1 MSRAMKPLNILIVD
15 DQPINRRLL
24 TAQLEA
30 EGHTV
35 VQASQ
40 GVEALAALART
51 EIDLIISDLLMP
63 VMDGYRLCAHV
74 RKNDR
79 FRELPFI
86 FYTATYTSPA
96 DEEFCLQLGA
106 NAYLRKPVPAEQLLA
121 AIEAALGSPS
131 ARPRVNIEEENIL
144 KEYNERLVLKLEQ
157 KNVELAE
164 ASGRLMLQAT
174 ALDAAA
180 DAIIITDAQGTISWV
195 NRAFSR
201 VTGHVL
207 ADVGGRTVAELE
219 LGLPA
224 DVFTSAYWQ
233 SDAEPAWRGESVLR
247 DPGRGVHH
255 DEVTVTPV
263 IGDEGV
269 ITQFV
274 AVMRDVTERKR
285 TEEQLREF
293 LDHSP
298 AVLYALKID
307 GDAIIPRLVS
317 ENITRLLGVPQAET
331 MSMEWW
337 FDHIHPDDRAR
348 VEAGMAKALQE
359 GVGQTEYRLRHRDG
373 TYRWVD
379 DTRRLVRDER
389 GRPAE
394 LVGATTDITE
404 RRHAQDELRE
414 SERRFQSMLANLEL
428 IAMTVDRDARV
439 TYCNDYLLRISG
451 WTRDELLGR
460 NWFEIFVPNE
470 DVSRMHGTFADLLA
484 DAPEA
489 WHHENEILTR
499 SGKRRLIQWNN
510 SVLRSL
516 SGEVSGAASI
526 GDDVTERR
534 NLEQQMLRAQRM
546 ESLGTL
552 AGGIAHDLNNLLMPI
567 LMGATLLKKFETS
580 KPSLKAIENIERS
593 VTRGRDL
600 VKQVLLFARGADTA
614 RNAVQLADIVREVE
628 SITTST
634 FPRNITFEIS
644 IPSDL
649 RAVTGDTTQLTQ
661 VLLNLC
667 VNARDAMPRGGH
679 ISITASNTE
688 STHAAQAGGATAGGP
703 YVMLEVTDTGEGMPR
718 EIVDRIFDPFFTTKE
733 VGKGTG
739 LGLSTVQGIVS
750 NHGGFV
756 NVTSAV
762 NEGTTFK
769 IYFPART
776 QPSAAPS
783 EDVQAVLEAPH
794 GHGEVV
800 MVVDDDSMV
809 LSMTTQTLSAFGYTV
824 IGAEDGAQA
833 IGLYSRRGAD
843 IDLVLTDMFMP
854 IMDGQ
859 ALIAALTRI
868 DPELPII
875 AATGNTAATHLAKI
889 AKSGVAAV
897 LSKPY
902 TADDLLHTVAKALT
916 KKRGGKSS

>member
-1 MSRAMKPLNILIVD
+1 MKPLNILIVD

-24 TAQLEA
+24 AAQLEA

-51 EIDLIISDLLMP
+51 EIDLIICDILMP

-74 RKNDR
+74 RQNER

-121 AIEAALGSPS
+121 AVEASLRSAS
-131 ARPRVNIEEENIL
+131 ARPHVSIEEENIL
-144 KEYNERLVLKLEQ
+144 KEYNERLVFKLEQ
-157 KNVELAE
+157 KNVELAD

-201 VTGHVL
+201 VTGHAL
-207 ADVGGRTVAELE
+207 GDAGARTVAELE

-233 SDAEPAWRGESVLR
+233 SYAEPAWRGESVLR
-247 DPGRGVHH
+247 DGVTRY
-255 DEVTVTPV
+255 DEITVTPV
-263 IGDEGV
+263 IGDDGV

-274 AVMRDVTERKR
+274 AVMRDV
-285 TEEQLREF
+285 
-293 LDHSP
+293 
-298 AVLYALKID
+298 
-307 GDAIIPRLVS
+307 
-317 ENITRLLGVPQAET
+317 
-331 MSMEWW
+331 
-337 FDHIHPDDRAR
+337 
-348 VEAGMAKALQE
+348 
-359 GVGQTEYRLRHRDG
+359 
-373 TYRWVD
+373 
-379 DTRRLVRDER
+379 
-389 GRPAE
+389 
-394 LVGATTDITE
+394 TE

-414 SERRFQSMLANLEL
+414 SERRFQSMLSNLAL
-428 IAMTVDRDARV
+428 IAITLDRDGRV
-439 TYCNDYLLRISG
+439 TYCNDYLLRISA

-460 NWFEIFVPNE
+460 NWFEIFIPNA
-470 DVSRMHGTFADLLA
+470 DVSRMQGTFAELLA
-484 DAPEA
+484 DAPET

-580 KPSLKAIENIERS
+580 EPSLKAIENIERS

-600 VKQVLLFARGADTA
+600 VNQVLLFARGADTS

-649 RAVTGDTTQLTQ
+649 RAVTGDTTQVTQ

-679 ISITASNTE
+679 ISITAANTE
-688 STHAAQAGGATAGGP
+688 LSAHAAQAGGAAAGGP
-703 YVMLEVTDTGEGMPR
+703 YVVLEVTDTGEGMPR

-756 NVTSAV
+756 SVTSAV

-769 IYFPART
+769 IHLPART
-776 QPSAAPS
+776 EAPD
-783 EDVQAVLEAPH
+783 EPTADVQAVEPPY

-809 LSMTTQTLSAFGYTV
+809 PQHDHADVVRLRLRGH
-824 IGAEDGAQA
+824 
-833 IGLYSRRGAD
+833 RRGGRRAGDRSLLPPGRRHRSRPDGYVDAD
-843 IDLVLTDMFMP
+843 HGWTGTHRRSDAHRPSAPDHCRNRKYRGHPPREDREVGRGRRADQTVYGRSLAANGRERAGQTSRELVGTVD
-854 IMDGQ
+854 
-859 ALIAALTRI
+859 
-868 DPELPII
+868 DPDRL
-875 AATGNTAATHLAKI
+875 
-889 AKSGVAAV
+889 
-897 LSKPY
+897 
-902 TADDLLHTVAKALT
+902 
-916 KKRGGKSS
+916 

>member
-1 MSRAMKPLNILIVD
+1 MKPLNILIVD

-51 EIDLIISDLLMP
+51 EIDLIISDILMP

-74 RKNDR
+74 RQHDR

-96 DEEFCLQLGA
+96 DEEFCRQLGA
-106 NAYLRKPVPAEQLLA
+106 NAYLRKPIPAEQLLA
-121 AIEAALGSPS
+121 AVEAALGSPS
-131 ARPRVNIEEENIL
+131 ARPEVKIEAENIL
-144 KEYNERLVLKLEQ
+144 KEYTERLVFKLEQ
-157 KNVELAE
+157 KNVELAD

-180 DAIIITDAQGTISWV
+180 DGIIITDAQGTISWV

-201 VTGHVL
+201 VTGHAL
-207 ADVGGRTVAELE
+207 ADAGGRPVAELE

-233 SDAEPAWRGESVLR
+233 SYAEPAWRGESVLR
-247 DPGRGVHH
+247 DPGRGVHY

-263 IGDEGV
+263 IGDDGV

-285 TEEQLREF
+285 TAEQLRAF

-298 AVLYALKID
+298 AVLYALTIEEE
-307 GDAIIPRLVS
+307 AILPRLVS
-317 ENITRLLGVPQAET
+317 ENITRLLGVPQSDT

-337 FDHIHPDDRAR
+337 LDHTHPDDRERA
-348 VEAGMAKALQE
+348 EAGMAKALKD
-359 GVGQTEYRLRHRDG
+359 GFSQTEYRLRHRDG

-379 DTRRLVRDER
+379 DTRRLLRDDK
-389 GRPAE
+389 GRQVE

-404 RRHAQDELRE
+404 RRHVQDELRE
-414 SERRFQSMLANLEL
+414 SERRFQSMLSNLEL
-428 IAMTVDRDARV
+428 IAITLDRDARI
-439 TYCNDYLLRISG
+439 TYCNDYLLRITG
-451 WTRDELLGR
+451 WTREELLR
-460 NWFEIFVPNE
+460 RSFFEVFLPSEVFAE
-470 DVSRMHGTFADLLA
+470 MQGTFSALLA
-484 DAPEA
+484 DMPDA

-516 SGEVSGAASI
+516 SGEVSGTASI
-526 GDDVTERR
+526 GEDVTERR
-534 NLEQQMLRAQRM
+534 NLEQQMLRAQRL

-552 AGGIAHDLNNLLMPI
+552 AGGIAHDLNNILMPI
-567 LMGATLLKKFETS
+567 LMGATLLRKFETS
-580 KPSLKAIENIERS
+580 KPGLKAIENIERS

-600 VKQVLLFARGADTA
+600 VKQVLLFARGADTS

-679 ISITASNTE
+679 ISIIAANTE
-688 STHAAQAGGATAGGP
+688 LSTQSAQACGATAGGP

-756 NVTSAV
+756 SVTSAV

-769 IYFPART
+769 ICFPART
-776 QPSAAPS
+776 QPSAAPPKDA
-783 EDVQAVLEAPH
+783 ETVVEPPH
-794 GHGEVV
+794 GHGELV
-800 MVVDDDSMV
+800 MVVDDDSTV
-809 LSMTTQTLSAFGYTV
+809 LSITMQTLSGFGYDV
-824 IGAEDGAQA
+824 IGATDGAQA
-833 IGLYSRRGAD
+833 IGLYSSRAAD
-843 IDLVLTDMFMP
+843 IDLVLTDMSMP

-868 DPELPII
+868 DPKLPII
-875 AATGNTAATHLAKI
+875 AATGNTAATHLAEI
-889 AKSGVAAV
+889 AKSSVAAV

-902 TADDLLHTVAKALT
+902 TADDLLHTVANALA
-916 KKRGGKSS
+916 KRGGKSS